1 MNSDSRKSLPSRIVQ
16 DNHSTDNL
24 TNYTNGYY
32 PDELLSQ
39 SGGLDLKEF
48 ITVLTRRKK
57 LILATAFTTLLL
69 ALIITLMMP
78 PTYRATSTLKIER
91 YANGPSESILNAE
104 ASRSDR
110 DFFET
115 QIQLIQSKTLARR
128 VIDQLNIATK
138 GTPTS
143 LTAKIKQLFG
153 TEPKAKEQNNDQ
165 IELLFLDN
173 LTVKPISNSQLLS
186 ISYDSSDPK
195 LAADIN
201 NAIAKTFVRQNLERR
216 FETASSYK
224 NYVSENLEETRK
236 SLEVAEN
243 KLNNYARENNIVQ
256 NIDGESASSYTLKKR
271 AEELVIAEN
280 ERIDAEATYRLA
292 LKSPQ
297 NNSVSVSTINDP
309 YIISLRKAAARLET
323 QYQKIKNKRKR
334 SARRLRTQIDKLRE
348 QVTTEGTSINE
359 ALHTG
364 FLAAKE
370 KESMLREE
378 FNKLKK
384 SSLNLQVK
392 NTTFNRLK
400 REVEINQL
408 SYDKQLEQL
417 MAASVAGRTG
427 TNNISIIDKAGVPS
441 RKFKPSL
448 KTNLAFGLLLGL
460 LLGMGIAFLRE
471 FTDDSIKD
479 SDTLEKLSGLPVLTL
494 LPNIENVSPKKLALH
509 TALEPRSTLAEAIR
523 SLRTSLRF
531 STRSG
536 APQSIFITSS
546 AATEGKSTIALN
558 LATAYAQ
565 AGNSVLLI
573 DADLRKP
580 SIHNL
585 LELENDNGLTNYL
598 SSTDSEHGDISHN
611 CMIKNLS
618 VITSGPIPPDPV
630 ELLSGN
636 KMVEL
641 LETASQQY
649 DHIIIDGPPI
659 LGLADAL
666 VLSNLSNATIVAIE
680 AGKTR
685 KATLLDALKRLDRAN
700 ANIIG
705 SVLTKISKSVNPN
718 YNQAYYSYTPVQ
730 KTGKISQ
737 IKG

>member
-1 MNSDSRKSLPSRIVQ
+1 MNSDPIKNLPSHIPQ
-16 DNHSTDNL
+16 DSRTSNF
-24 TNYTNGYY
+24 Y
-32 PDELLSQ
+32 PEELLEQ

-48 ITVLTRRKK
+48 ISVLSRRKK
-57 LILATAFTTLLL
+57 LIFTTALTTVLL
-69 ALIITLMMP
+69 ALLVTLLMP
-78 PTYRATSTLKIER
+78 PTYRATSTLKVER
-91 YANGPSESILNAE
+91 YATGPSENLFNTE

-128 VIDQLNIATK
+128 VIDQLNIAAK
-138 GTPTS
+138 DTPTS
-143 LTAKIKQLFG
+143 LTAKVKQLFG
-153 TEPKAKEQNNDQ
+153 AKPKVEGQNTDQ

-173 LTVKPISNSQLLS
+173 LTVQPISNSQLLS
-186 ISYDSSDPK
+186 ISYESSDPK

-201 NAIAKTFVRQNLERR
+201 NAVADTFVRQNLERR
-216 FETASSYK
+216 FDTASSYK
-224 NYVSENLEETRK
+224 DYVSENIEVTRK

-243 KLNNYARENNIVQ
+243 KLNDYARKNGIVQ
-256 NIDGESASSYTLKKR
+256 NIDGESASSYTLRKQ
-271 AEELVIAEN
+271 AEELIIAEN
-280 ERIDAEATYRLA
+280 ERIEAEATYKLA
-292 LKSPQ
+292 LKSPK

-309 YIISLRKAAARLET
+309 YIISLKKAAARLET
-323 QYQKIKNKRKR
+323 QYQKFKNKTTRTP
-334 SARRLRTQIDKLRE
+334 RRLRKQIDKLRD
-348 QVTTEGTSINE
+348 QVTTEGTSIND

-370 KESMLREE
+370 KENMLREQFE
-378 FNKLKK
+378 KLKN
-384 SSLNLQVK
+384 SNLNLQGK
-392 NTTFNRLK
+392 STTFNRLK

-408 SYDKQLEQL
+408 AYDKQLEQL
-417 MAASVAGRTG
+417 MAASVAGKVG

-471 FTDDSIKD
+471 FIDDSIKD
-479 SDTLEKLSGLPVLTL
+479 ADALEKLSGLPVLSQ
-494 LPNIENVSPKKLALH
+494 LPKIKNVTPKKLALQ

-565 AGNSVLLI
+565 AGSNVLLI

-580 SIHNL
+580 SIHKL
-585 LELENDNGLTNYL
+585 LELENNSGLTNYL
-598 SSTDSEHGDISHN
+598 ASTNSTHNDISHN
-611 CMIKNLS
+611 CMVKNLS
-618 VITSGPIPPDPV
+618 VISSGPIPPDPV

-666 VLSNLSNATIVAIE
+666 VLANLSDATIVAIE

-685 KATLLDALKRLDRAN
+685 KATLLHGLKRLERAN

-718 YNQAYYSYTPVQ
+718 YDQAYYSYAPIQ
-730 KTGKISQ
+730 KTGK
-737 IKG
+737 